1 MVGLSSQHCQSNSI
15 CTIILYRE
23 VSRLSHTQVF
33 LLNFKMKDIESM
45 CHVFKK
51 KLQESSFKEREG
63 EGKKQRK
70 TERQRKTKKDKE
82 RQKERKAY
90 VPDLSCLLL
99 ESKSRNKSTQGMP
112 RWSYS
117 MDKGKDSFISLTFL
131 LSDLKLFSLTF
142 TWIEFMLS
150 VT

>member
-1 MVGLSSQHCQSNSI
+1 M
-15 CTIILYRE
+15 
-23 VSRLSHTQVF
+23 F
-33 LLNFKMKDIESM
+33 L
-45 CHVFKK
+45 KK

-112 RWSYS
+112 R
-117 MDKGKDSFISLTFL
+117 
-131 LSDLKLFSLTF
+131 
-142 TWIEFMLS
+142 
-150 VT
+150 